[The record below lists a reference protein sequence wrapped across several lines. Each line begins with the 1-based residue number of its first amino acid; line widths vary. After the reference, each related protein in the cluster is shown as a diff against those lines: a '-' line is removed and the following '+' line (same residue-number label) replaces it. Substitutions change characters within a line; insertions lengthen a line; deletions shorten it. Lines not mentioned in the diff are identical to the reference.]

1 MTPDFDKIQPSMTN
15 GLNKLTKK
23 QQREEKQ
30 VLNESE
36 TSFGRIEH
44 TDMGT
49 GVAGRSSVKM
59 DNFDMDMDRL
69 MKNPNFAKTFNL
81 YVDSLVNKGYNY
93 VDAVN
98 AVSSELGI

>member
-1 MTPDFDKIQPSMTN
+1 MTPDFDKIQPGMTN
-15 GLNKLTKK
+15 GLNKVTKK

-30 VLNESE
+30 ASGKSE
-36 TSFGRIEH
+36 VSFLGER

-59 DNFDMDMDRL
+59 DNFDTDMEKL
-69 MKNPNFAKTFNL
+69 MKNPALAKAANS
-81 YVDSLVNKGYNY
+81 YIDSLVKQGYNY
-93 VDAVN
+93 IDAVN

>member
-1 MTPDFDKIQPSMTN
+1 MTPDFDKIQPGMTN
-15 GLNKLTKK
+15 GLNKVTKK

-30 VLNESE
+30 ASGKSE
-36 TSFGRIEH
+36 VSFLGER

-59 DNFDMDMDRL
+59 DNFDTDMDRF
-69 MKNPNFAKTFNL
+69 MKNPKFAKAFNL
-81 YVDSLVNKGYNY
+81 YVDSLVNKRYNY
-93 VDAVN
+93 IDAVN

>member
-15 GLNKLTKK
+15 GLNKVTKK

-30 VLNESE
+30 ASGKSE
-36 TSFGRIEH
+36 VSFSGTER

-59 DNFDMDMDRL
+59 DNFDTDMEKL
-69 MKNPNFAKTFNL
+69 MKNPQLAKAFNS
-81 YVDSLVNKGYNY
+81 YVDSLVKQGYNY
-93 VDAVN
+93 VGAVN